1 MSKRAA
7 LLGFLIG
14 DAIGVPF
21 EFNTPEYLQ
30 GVPQKNFSLPTPT
43 TNRSHHMAPPNAWSD
58 DGAQVLALIDS
69 LNRCQ
74 TLDVDDF
81 GQALLDWQMH
91 GKYAVDGVI
100 FDIGI
105 QTKRALQKLRNG
117 TQAVCVDNTRVV
129 RSPHNAS
136 TRFIDCGGELEC
148 HNGNGSL
155 MRVLG
160 LALWHT
166 GSDKELID
174 FAYDQSLPTHAH
186 VRSQVCC
193 ALYCLWVRNLLNGA
207 EDGFEEAV
215 QTFTDISTQLNDQAS
230 LDELQIVLNDQHLTP
245 TGTGYVVDT
254 VWSVRHAFVHS
265 SSYPQAIETASRLGP
280 DTDTVAAITG
290 AVAAVKYG
298 EDNIP
303 QLWRDTLATDPMLT
317 LCLNVVAPKP
327 PTARL

>member
-21 EFNTPEYLQ
+21 EFNTSEYLQ
-30 GVPQKNFSLPTPT
+30 GVPKKNFALPTPI

-69 LNRCQ
+69 LQRCQ
-74 TLDVDDF
+74 TLDLDDF
-81 GQALLDWQMH
+81 GQALLDWQME

-117 TQAVCVDNTRVV
+117 TPA
-129 RSPHNAS
+129 
-136 TRFIDCGGELEC
+136 IDCGGELEC

-186 VRSQVCC
+186 LRSQVCC

-207 EDGFEEAV
+207 EDGFDEAV
-215 QTFTDISTQLNDQAS
+215 QTFTNISTQLNDHAS
-230 LDELQIVLNDQHLTP
+230 LDELQIVLNGQHLPP

-254 VWSVRHAFVHS
+254 LWSVRHAFINS
-265 SSYPQAIETASRLGP
+265 SSYPEAIETAIRLGP

-290 AVAAVKYG
+290 AVAAIKYG

-317 LCLNVVAPKP
+317 ACLEIVAPKS
-327 PTARL
+327 PTVVCKF

>member
-21 EFNTPEYLQ
+21 EFNTSEYLQ
-30 GVPQKNFSLPTPT
+30 GLPKKNFALPTSS
-43 TNRSHHMAPPNAWSD
+43 TNRSHKMAPANAWSD

-69 LNRCQ
+69 LHRCQ
-74 TLDVDDF
+74 TLDLDDF
-81 GQALLDWQMH
+81 GQALLDWQMQ

-105 QTKRALQKLRNG
+105 QIKRALQKLRNG
-117 TQAVCVDNTRVV
+117 TPA
-129 RSPHNAS
+129 
-136 TRFIDCGGELEC
+136 IDCGGELEC

-160 LALWHT
+160 LVLWHT
-166 GSDKELID
+166 GSNKELID

-186 VRSQVCC
+186 LRSQVCC

-207 EDGFEEAV
+207 EDGFDEAV
-215 QTFTDISTQLNDQAS
+215 QTFVDISTQLNDQAS
-230 LDELQIVLNDQHLTP
+230 LDELHIVLNDQHLPP

-254 VWSVRHAFVHS
+254 LWSVRHAFLNS
-265 SSYPQAIETASRLGP
+265 SSYPQAIETAIRLGP

-290 AVAAVKYG
+290 AVAAIKYG
-298 EDNIP
+298 EDSIP
-303 QLWRDTLATDPMLT
+303 QLWRDTLATDPTLT
-317 LCLNVVAPKP
+317 ACLDIVEPSRA

>member
-1 MSKRAA
+1 MNKRAA

-21 EFNTPEYLQ
+21 EFNTSEYLQ
-30 GVPQKNFSLPTPT
+30 GVPKKCFALPTPS
-43 TNRSHHMAPPNAWSD
+43 TNRSHHQAPANAWSD

-69 LNRCQ
+69 LHRCQ
-74 TLDVDDF
+74 TLDLDDF
-81 GQALLDWQMH
+81 GQALLDWHMQ

-117 TQAVCVDNTRVV
+117 TP
-129 RSPHNAS
+129 S
-136 TRFIDCGGELEC
+136 IDCGGELEC

-186 VRSQVCC
+186 IRSQVCC
-193 ALYCLWVRNLLNGA
+193 ALYALWVRNLLNGA
-207 EDGFEEAV
+207 QDGFDEAV
-215 QTFTDISTQLNDQAS
+215 QTFTDISAQLNDQAS
-230 LDELQIVLNDQHLTP
+230 LNELHIVLNDQHLPP

-254 VWSVRHAFVHS
+254 LWSVRHAFVNAL
-265 SSYPQAIETASRLGP
+265 SYPQAIENAIRLGP
-280 DTDTVAAITG
+280 DTDTIAALTG
-290 AVAAVKYG
+290 AVAAIKYG
-298 EDNIP
+298 EESIP
-303 QLWRDTLATDPMLT
+303 QVWRDTLATDPTLT
-317 LCLNVVAPKP
+317 ACLDIVGSSKKPK
-327 PTARL
+327 LV

>member
-21 EFNTPEYLQ
+21 EFNTSEYLQ
-30 GVPQKNFSLPTPT
+30 GVPKKCFALPTPS

-69 LNRCQ
+69 LQRCQ
-74 TLDVDDF
+74 TLDLDDF

-91 GKYAVDGVI
+91 GKYAVDGVV
-100 FDIGI
+100 FDVGI
-105 QTKRALQKLRNG
+105 QTKRSLQKLRNG
-117 TQAVCVDNTRVV
+117 TPA
-129 RSPHNAS
+129 
-136 TRFIDCGGELEC
+136 IDCGGDLEC

-186 VRSQVCC
+186 LRSQVCC

-207 EDGFEEAV
+207 EDGFYEAV
-215 QTFTDISTQLNDQAS
+215 QTFADISKDLNDQPS
-230 LDELQIVLNDQHLTP
+230 LDELQVVLKDQNLHP
-245 TGTGYVVDT
+245 SGTSYVVDT
-254 VWSVRHAFVHS
+254 LWSVRHAFVNS
-265 SSYPQAIETASRLGP
+265 SSYPQAIENAICLGP
-280 DTDTVAAITG
+280 DTDTIAALTG
-290 AVAAVKYG
+290 AVAALKYG

-303 QLWRDTLATDPMLT
+303 QLWRDTLATDPTLT
-317 LCLNVVAPKP
+317 AALKIVGVSKP
-327 PTARL
+327 PKFA